1 MKKIVIIG
9 ASSGIGMR
17 IATDFARLGWR
28 VGIAAR
34 RTDLLKSVKDLYPAN
49 VEYAEIDVTAS
60 DAVDKFIDLIET
72 IDGMDILLY
81 AAGCGWNNPDLDLTD
96 DLQTIGVNVTG
107 MTKIVNAAY
116 KYYRDTANVSRGRI
130 AVITS
135 VAGTKGIGACAAYS
149 ASKRYQWTYLQALD
163 QLAHQQHV
171 NVGFTDIRPGFVD
184 TDLLKGRTDG
194 LPMLMSVD
202 YVAPRI
208 ERAILRGDRI
218 ATIDSRWAVVTAL
231 WRLVPNCLWRHIGLD
246 FQ

>member
-1 MKKIVIIG
+1 MKKIIIIG
-9 ASSGIGMR
+9 ASSGMGMR

-34 RTDLLKSVKDLYPAN
+34 RADRLREIKEMYPAN
-49 VEYAEIDVTAS
+49 TEYSVIDVTVP
-60 DAVDKFIDLIET
+60 DAVDKFLDLIET

-81 AAGCGWNNPDLDLTD
+81 AAGCGWSSPDLDTTD
-96 DLQTIGVNVTG
+96 DMQTLAVNVIG
-107 MTKIVNAAY
+107 MTRIVNAAY
-116 KYYRDTANVSRGRI
+116 KYYKQTANVSRGRI

-135 VAGTKGIGACAAYS
+135 VGGTKGIGPCATYS

-184 TDLLKGRTDG
+184 TDLLKGKTAG
-194 LPMLMSVD
+194 LPLVMSVD

-218 ATIDSRWAVVTAL
+218 ATIDSRWAIVSGL
-231 WRLVPNCLWRHIGLD
+231 WRLIPGCLWRHIGLD
-246 FQ
+246 F

>member
-17 IATDFARLGWR
+17 VATDFARLGWR

-34 RTDLLKSVKDLYPAN
+34 REELLKTIKDQYPDRI
-49 VEYAEIDVTAS
+49 EYMGLDVTAP
-60 DAVDKFIDLIET
+60 DAVERFYKLIEM

-81 AAGCGWNNPDLDLTD
+81 AAGCGWYNPELRLTD
-96 DLQTIGVNVTG
+96 DIRAVAVNVAGFTS
-107 MTKIVNAAY
+107 IVNAAY
-116 KYYRDTANVSRGRI
+116 RYYKETANVHRGRI

-135 VAGTKGIGACAAYS
+135 VAGVKGIGISAAYS

-171 NVGFTDIRPGFVD
+171 NVGITDIRPGFVR
-184 TDLLKGRTDG
+184 TDLIKDDPHD
-194 LPMLMSVD
+194 LPMVMSLD

-208 ERAILRGDRI
+208 ERAILLGRRI
-218 ATIDSRWAVVTAL
+218 ATIDSRWAVVTGL
-231 WRLVPNCLWRHIGLD
+231 WRLVPPCLWKHIGLD
-246 FQ
+246 L